1 MKTGLKL
8 LLAFVIALGAAF
20 PVMAGTI
27 LLTPDTVACGQ
38 SVCLAASGMDTSQAA
53 INAKIALINP
63 SLVNLYTATQPQSD
77 PPTLYSE
84 TGPFAGSY
92 ETSFAVPGLLTAS
105 ARISYVDGSSAI
117 SSGPVY
123 ALIKDGVLGWYL
135 FDITSW
141 DGISD
146 IDFSGFYDNQG
157 RISHVSIYGLA
168 QVPDGGLT
176 VMLLG
181 LGVGSLALFSRKF
194 RQ

>member
-1 MKTGLKL
+1 MKIGLKI
-8 LLAFVIALGAAF
+8 LLASVIALGAAF
-20 PVMAGTI
+20 PMMAGTI
-27 LLTPDTVACGQ
+27 PLTPTTGACGQ
-38 SVCLAASGMDTSQAA
+38 PFCLAASGTDTSQAA
-53 INAKIALINP
+53 IDAKIALINP
-63 SLVNLYTATQPQSD
+63 SLDTLYKATQPKSD
-77 PPTLYSE
+77 PPTPYSE
-84 TGPFAGSY
+84 TGSFAGSY

-105 ARISYVDGSSAI
+105 ARISYVGGSAI

-135 FDITSW
+135 FDITGW